1 MPSPSVPLDEADAVG
16 LVVVG
21 GELKQV
27 RVLVGLHPVAQAR
40 RQGEG
45 HAGQQD
51 DAVRGGQVVA
61 GAEADAE
68 SASVEGEDLVLD
80 PVVVPGAALA
90 PLEVQQLAAVG
101 LVDDPLALGDEDAG
115 TLETCYIFPLH

>member
-1 MPSPSVPLDEADAVG
+1 
-16 LVVVG
+16 
-21 GELKQV
+21 
-27 RVLVGLHPVAQAR
+27 
-40 RQGEG
+40 
-45 HAGQQD
+45 
-51 DAVRGGQVVA
+51 
-61 GAEADAE
+61 
-68 SASVEGEDLVLD
+68 VEGEDLVLD